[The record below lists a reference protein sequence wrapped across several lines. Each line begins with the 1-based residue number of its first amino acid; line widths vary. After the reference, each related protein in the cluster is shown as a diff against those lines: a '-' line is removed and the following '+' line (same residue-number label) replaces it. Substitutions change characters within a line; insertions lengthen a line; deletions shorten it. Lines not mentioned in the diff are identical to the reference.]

1 MGLWPFGRSKADIE
15 SASRVIVLR
24 ARDGLAMRAKVTV
37 RLSEP
42 QTQAAADELAERA
55 ADLLRAVVREA
66 PRAPAVLGLE
76 VALAAEVTTRM
87 LKEPIPLR
95 GIEIAGL
102 HIVGDPG
109 HLTQPAASSMSSPA
123 WMQAAHASPPSSS
136 TPDWPDRSLDRP
148 TPVQPLPAARP
159 DLSSAAASSAAKPA
173 SSAKPASAPKPTVAR
188 PGAPRP
194 APAGA
199 PASGPTSPDRAQ
211 PAFSA
216 APASPARAA
225 ADAPSSSTRAQPSPR
240 GTPASAP
247 PPPRTQASPAVAPA
261 VAPTAAATPTAAAA
275 PAVAPTAAATPAA
288 APAAA
293 PTAAAAPAVTP
304 ATAAAPTAAATV
316 DPSQAITVPAPAAAV
331 AAALAEAAR
340 RSTAPAPARI
350 DPFART
356 AVSVSPVPA
365 APLHEVSS
373 LATAHIAVTAAA
385 GALAAELT
393 APGARAAAQSS
404 SGPPPRPHDP
414 FASTAVSPLHP
425 PAASP
430 FARPDAAP
438 PSAAPSSAAPSS
450 RAPATSS
457 NPPHDRPLSGPP
469 SSRAAYGMVRPGAVP
484 APARVPFT
492 PDESSSPSHRYGH
505 LDPPASPGPRSAPP
519 TARPT
524 ARRILLAIPALQPRQ
539 PWRAPSTSRRYSH
552 LTPDEPS
559 TSSRRYS
566 HAGPPSSAALRSGH
580 PSGAPPSRTSA
591 RPPPAAVAA
600 RRRVVASRLH
610 LPNGAG
616 PYEVARGLTPLLR
629 DTAGRILVAFLRT
642 YDLTVI
648 RRVPFDAVEG
658 DILSSLT
665 APSDGAP
672 GTYTA
677 SHSAEIQRW
686 REAFGSAKLDKLQRE
701 ASLAAAAVAF
711 EALSAEGVPS
721 RAANAVLEGLAGSAF
736 GDPDMILDV
745 GRYLFPAHDTLAI
758 EALAS
763 MIALAGEDMPPDL
776 EPALEPLFA
785 SLREEV
791 TAAALIVRDVIVD
804 V

>member
-1 MGLWPFGRSKADIE
+1 
-15 SASRVIVLR
+15 
-24 ARDGLAMRAKVTV
+24 
-37 RLSEP
+37 
-42 QTQAAADELAERA
+42 
-55 ADLLRAVVREA
+55 
-66 PRAPAVLGLE
+66 
-76 VALAAEVTTRM
+76 
-87 LKEPIPLR
+87 
-95 GIEIAGL
+95 
-102 HIVGDPG
+102 
-109 HLTQPAASSMSSPA
+109 
-123 WMQAAHASPPSSS
+123 
-136 TPDWPDRSLDRP
+136 
-148 TPVQPLPAARP
+148 
-159 DLSSAAASSAAKPA
+159 
-173 SSAKPASAPKPTVAR
+173 
-188 PGAPRP
+188 
-194 APAGA
+194 
-199 PASGPTSPDRAQ
+199 
-211 PAFSA
+211 
-216 APASPARAA
+216 
-225 ADAPSSSTRAQPSPR
+225 
-240 GTPASAP
+240 
-247 PPPRTQASPAVAPA
+247 
-261 VAPTAAATPTAAAA
+261 
-275 PAVAPTAAATPAA
+275 
-288 APAAA
+288 
-293 PTAAAAPAVTP
+293 
-304 ATAAAPTAAATV
+304 
-316 DPSQAITVPAPAAAV
+316 
-331 AAALAEAAR
+331 
-340 RSTAPAPARI
+340 
-350 DPFART
+350 
-356 AVSVSPVPA
+356 
-365 APLHEVSS
+365 
-373 LATAHIAVTAAA
+373 
-385 GALAAELT
+385 
-393 APGARAAAQSS
+393 
-404 SGPPPRPHDP
+404 
-414 FASTAVSPLHP
+414 P
-425 PAASP
+425 PA
-430 FARPDAAP
+430 
-438 PSAAPSSAAPSS
+438 
-450 RAPATSS
+450 
-457 NPPHDRPLSGPP
+457 
-469 SSRAAYGMVRPGAVP
+469 
-484 APARVPFT
+484 
-492 PDESSSPSHRYGH
+492 
-505 LDPPASPGPRSAPP
+505 
-519 TARPT
+519 
-524 ARRILLAIPALQPRQ
+524 
-539 PWRAPSTSRRYSH
+539 TSRRYRH